1 LKGIAFTKMH
11 GVGNDY
17 IYINCF
23 EEGQEED
30 WPELAR
36 QISDRHFGVGSDGLI
51 LILPSD
57 KADFRMRMFNA
68 DGSEGEMCGNGM
80 RAFAK
85 YVYERGMTTKR
96 SFTVE
101 TLAGII
107 RPEVQVTDGEVTSVR
122 VDLGE
127 PRLRREEIPMV
138 GRPGER
144 VIDEPLEVEGAVY
157 RVTAVSMGN
166 PHVVIFVDDVDA
178 VDLEHLG
185 PRFEHHPAFPQ
196 RVNVEFVQVLNRQE
210 IKMRIW
216 ERGSG
221 ITLGSGTGS
230 SASVVA
236 SVLNGKVDR
245 AVTVH
250 LPGGDLFIEWGQDNR
265 IYMTG
270 PAEEVCEGV
279 FTKWRRR
286 KH

>member
-1 LKGIAFTKMH
+1 M
-11 GVGNDY
+11 
-17 IYINCF
+17 
-23 EEGQEED
+23 
-30 WPELAR
+30 AR

-51 LILPSD
+51 LILPSQ

-85 YVYERGMTTKR
+85 YVYERGMTKK
-96 SFTVE
+96 SAFAVE

-107 RPEVQVTDGEVTSVR
+107 RPEVRIQDGQVTSVR

-127 PRLRREEIPMV
+127 PRLNREEIPMV

-144 VIDEPLEVEGAVY
+144 VIDEPLTVDGVVH

-166 PHVVIFVDDVDA
+166 PHVVTFVDDVKG
-178 VDLEHLG
+178 VDLERIG
-185 PRFEHHPAFPQ
+185 PLFEQHPAFPQ
-196 RVNVEFVQVLNRQE
+196 RVNAEFVQVLNRGE
-210 IKMRIW
+210 IAMRIW

-236 SVLNGKVDR
+236 SILNGKVDR
-245 AVTVH
+245 EVTVH

-265 IYMTG
+265 IFMTG

-279 FTKWRRR
+279 FTKWKRR
-286 KH
+286 KV